1 MSIPNFHVVNAIQ
14 PVADFAATS
23 FDSDIVKALGEGVLV
38 IIYSGAVSGAAASTI
53 TVEACS
59 TITATAVATVP
70 FIYRECVA
78 TDVWGEWTAAAAT
91 GFSALNT
98 VAGSMWQIWVDSAE
112 LAEEG
117 YTYVRLSGDETA
129 NFTILGGVLAIVV
142 TGRYEPRTTT
152 LLT

>member
-1 MSIPNFHVVNAIQ
+1 MSIPNFHVVNAIS
-14 PVADFAATS
+14 PIADFAATS
-23 FDSDIVKALGEGVLV
+23 FDSDIVRVEGEGILF
-38 IIYSGAVSGAAASTI
+38 IIYSGAVSGAAASTV

-70 FIYRECVA
+70 FIYRACVA
-78 TDVWGEWTAAAAT
+78 TDIWGEWTAAAAT
-91 GFSALNT
+91 GFSADNT

-117 YTYVRLSGDETA
+117 YKYVRLSGDETS
-129 NFTILGGVLAIVV
+129 NFTILGGVLAIVIG
-142 TGRYEPRTTT
+142 GRYEPRITT